1 MKYINGD
8 YKTAL
13 LPTSSG
19 DHQLEAI
26 LNVITDMTNYDI
38 NKLAKYFAK
47 LKFAAIKSL
56 KKDEY
61 IKYMYEDILNKELL
75 LYIKDNLD
83 DYTYQYWNELFTKC
97 TKDDIYF
104 RLFKLMGIYDK
115 NGVINHNEFSKYCAL
130 NFCSYLE
137 DNDYKKVQEKLD
149 SVKMNYI
156 DSDILEIKE
165 KLDRNYD
172 FINLT
177 NIHQNINSNPFS
189 DEALKFSKA
198 CLELIGHL
206 NDDGKILLN
215 YLYKNSL
222 EDLKKYSNKSIHYAK
237 FLSLLLVTPYGLSNF
252 NLDANKHGRRTI
264 LDKLDV
270 FRNFQFIKYLNEL
283 NIEAYEVEKVG
294 LGRKFGTNCD
304 LAVVYTKTKK

>member
-215 YLYKNSL
+215 NLYKNSL
-222 EDLKKYSNKSIHYAK
+222 EDL
-237 FLSLLLVTPYGLSNF
+237 
-252 NLDANKHGRRTI
+252 
-264 LDKLDV
+264 
-270 FRNFQFIKYLNEL
+270 
-283 NIEAYEVEKVG
+283 
-294 LGRKFGTNCD
+294 
-304 LAVVYTKTKK
+304 